1 MQYPGRG
8 GIDPASNRLS
18 GMAEGSGPTKHQA
31 WREKL
36 RALGGMA
43 R

>member
-1 MQYPGRG
+1 M
-8 GIDPASNRLS
+8 ID
-18 GMAEGSGPTKHQA
+18 GSGPTKHQA